1 LRPAVRDRAL
11 GHRALETLWRP
22 VFVRT
27 PEGETHAEEVPDR
40 VGSRAA
46 ARGVPTAAAD
56 GQPPPATQLKQLYVV
71 YFNTGQS
78 DLSPDAQATVAQAAA
93 TFRQGGT
100 AVAVRGHTD
109 TVGNPEANLQLSL
122 RRSASVKDALQ
133 RNGVPAAAIRSGG
146 LGEQDLPVPTAD
158 NVPERLNRSVHITV
172 SGRPLMSDQDYC
184 AALARKWRTFSRT
197 DASGPAPQAIAQ
209 CDAGNYDA
217 GITTLETVLTN
228 DRIPLPSRY
237 L

>member
-1 LRPAVRDRAL
+1 MLKRFLIA
-11 GHRALETLWRP
+11 
-22 VFVRT
+22 
-27 PEGETHAEEVPDR
+27 
-40 VGSRAA
+40 SAA
-46 ARGVPTAAAD
+46 GLLLAACQQQPQMAS
-56 GQPPPATQLKQLYVV
+56 PPPATQLKQLYVV

-93 TFRQGGT
+93 AFRQGGT
-100 AVAVRGHTD
+100 AVAVKGHTD
-109 TVGNPEANLQLSL
+109 TVGNAEANLQLSL

-133 RNGVPAAAIRSGG
+133 RNGVPAAAIRSGS
-146 LGEQDLPVPTAD
+146 LGEESLPVPTAD
-158 NVPERLNRSVHITV
+158 QVPERLNRSVHITV
-172 SGRPLMSDQDYC
+172 SGRALMSDKDYC
-184 AALARKWRTFSRT
+184 AALARKWRSFSRT

-217 GITTLETVLTN
+217 GITTLETILTN

>member
-1 LRPAVRDRAL
+1 MLKKFLIA
-11 GHRALETLWRP
+11 
-22 VFVRT
+22 
-27 PEGETHAEEVPDR
+27 
-40 VGSRAA
+40 SAA
-46 ARGVPTAAAD
+46 GLLLAACQQQPQMAS
-56 GQPPPATQLKQLYVV
+56 PPPAAPLQQQLYIV

-78 DLSPDAQATVAQAAA
+78 VLLPEGQATVAQAAA
-93 TFRQGGT
+93 TFKQGG

-109 TVGNPEANLQLSL
+109 TVGNAEANLQLSL

-158 NVPERLNRSVHITV
+158 QVPERLNRSVHITV
-172 SGRPLMSDQDYC
+172 VSGGGRQLMSDQDYC
-184 AALARKWRTFSRT
+184 AALARYWRRFSRT

-209 CDAGNYDA
+209 CDAGNYEA
-217 GITTLETVLTN
+217 GITTLETILTN

>member
-1 LRPAVRDRAL
+1 MLKKFLIA
-11 GHRALETLWRP
+11 
-22 VFVRT
+22 
-27 PEGETHAEEVPDR
+27 
-40 VGSRAA
+40 SAA
-46 ARGVPTAAAD
+46 GLLLAACQQQPQMAS
-56 GQPPPATQLKQLYVV
+56 PPPAAAAPLQQLYVV

-78 DLSPDAQATVAQAAA
+78 DLSPEAQAKITQAAA

-100 AVAVRGHTD
+100 AVAVKGHAD
-109 TVGNPEANLQLSL
+109 RVGDQGANLRLSL
-122 RRSASVKDALQ
+122 QRSAAVKAALL
-133 RNGVPAAAIRSGG
+133 RNGVPEAAIRSGG
-146 LGEQDLPVPTAD
+146 LGEEDLPVPTAD
-158 NVPERLNRSVHITV
+158 QVPERLNRSVHITV
-172 SGRPLMSDQDYC
+172 SGRPLMSDKDYC
-184 AALARKWRTFSRT
+184 AALARKWRSYSRT